1 MYPYHAAAGS
11 RCALPAPFGASS
23 SELSVS
29 PQNELDIHGSFSKR
43 PAPTNLSRITEGL
56 FVSDG
61 SDGSQVLSSPHGP
74 FGSARNGFIV
84 DNAGDQALKPN
95 EEDPKLNRLLGMFHQ
110 AKNDFHVA
118 PLRSIDR
125 TKAAKFLRDTIENTL
140 AYITTKQL
148 AARGNEPTNGFESS
162 TLEDLQ
168 ETLKQA
174 RAVAEEGSGG
184 KKRRFDAPQEATG
197 IGSQPNAQNP
207 RTTDHIL
214 RGRATETN
222 VGQSDTY
229 RPSAQRGPPVSSSG
243 QHRNDQARQKRS
255 VSPFHRYPATIGQS
269 VRRVFP
275 RIEKSYTKRKQPNAP
290 GRGDR
295 YRPSYK

>member
-1 MYPYHAAAGS
+1 MH
-11 RCALPAPFGASS
+11 CILPAPFGTSS
-23 SELSVS
+23 SELLVS
-29 PQNELDIHGSFSKR
+29 TQNEFDIHGSSNKR
-43 PAPTNLSRITEGL
+43 PASTDLSRITEVL
-56 FVSDG
+56 FLSDG
-61 SDGSQVLSSPHGP
+61 TNGSQVLSSPYGP
-74 FGSARNGFIV
+74 FESAQNDFIV
-84 DNAGDQALKPN
+84 DNTGDQALKPN

-110 AKNDFHVA
+110 AKNDFRVA

-148 AARGNEPTNGFESS
+148 AARGKKPTKGFESS

-197 IGSQPNAQNP
+197 IGSQSNAQSP
-207 RTTDHIL
+207 RTTDPIL
-214 RGRATETN
+214 RGRARETN

-243 QHRNDQARQKRS
+243 QHRNDQAMQKRS
-255 VSPFHRYPATIGQS
+255 VSPFHRYPATMGQS
-269 VRRVFP
+269 VRRVIP
-275 RIEKSYTKRKQPNAP
+275 RIEKSYTKRKQLNAP
-290 GRGDR
+290 CRGDR